1 MLYTR
6 CGMTAALG
14 RRRIRCE
21 VAKLRWRM
29 HVIQRY
35 TLSLRS
41 SRRKPSNNRFFYGLV
56 SSSRRVRYSMAS
68 VRFFPHI
75 SSEGCSEEHTA
86 GRAGSLK
93 IRQRIFSSRCMH
105 AVPAGFPSGMPG
117 IGDDMEGAVQH
128 APQCGRQRNFSDVTM
143 FSSCKHI
150 QFIKL
155 FCGEGICCDHC
166 RHHGLFCG
174 IFHQFHAVKG

>member
-1 MLYTR
+1 MDNMDFCNDASGHRPFCPL
-6 CGMTAALG
+6 LS
-14 RRRIRCE
+14 IQ
-21 VAKLRWRM
+21 VHSKLFFQSSDNR
-29 HVIQRY
+29 
-35 TLSLRS
+35 RS
-41 SRRKPSNNRFFYGLV
+41 SSRKPSNNRFFYGLV